1 MEKVTI
7 LGSANAVAKM
17 DQQNTHLLIE
27 TDRRKIMVDCG
38 DHPAASLGR
47 AGVTVNQI
55 NMLILTHFHADH
67 VGSLPLLLMD
77 MWLEK
82 RTEPLSIYGLEIT
95 LDKAKA
101 LLEVFSWETWP
112 NMFPVNF
119 IPIPEA
125 GKDLVID
132 EEDLK
137 ITAMPV
143 LHLIPTIGLRF
154 EFANGKV
161 VTYSC
166 DSEPCEN
173 LATLANQ
180 ADVLLQEAAGPGKGH
195 SSPEQ
200 AGEIALQCNVKRLV
214 LIHYEARRGKEI
226 LLSEA
231 RAKFSG
237 PIELAEDGM
246 VI

>member
-7 LGSANAVAKM
+7 LGSANAVAKI

-38 DHPAASLGR
+38 DHAAASLGR
-47 AGVTVNQI
+47 AGVTANQI
-55 NMLILTHFHADH
+55 TTLVLTHFHADH

-82 RTEPLSIYGLEIT
+82 RVEPLSIYGLEIT

-101 LLEVFSWETWP
+101 LLDVFSWETWP
-112 NMFPVNF
+112 NMFPVIF
-119 IPIPEA
+119 IPIPEE
-125 GKDLVID
+125 GKDRVID
-132 EEDLK
+132 ETDLK
-137 ITAMPV
+137 MTAMPV

-154 EFANGKV
+154 EFPDGKV
-161 VTYSC
+161 VAYSC
-166 DSEPCEN
+166 DSEPCDN
-173 LATLANQ
+173 LTKLANR

-200 AGEIALQCNVKRLV
+200 AGEIALQCKVNRLV
-214 LIHYEARRGKEI
+214 LIHYESRRGKEA

-231 RAKFSG
+231 RVKFSG
-237 PIELAEDGM
+237 QIELAEDGM